1 MHLKFP
7 RTRELQDL
15 SICGDKEFVYIY
27 IHPSVHVT
35 SLYEYNCLCV
45 NETICICNNIQ
56 AIILANVES
65 SVQTDKPIQV
75 VNWQMLCFR
84 NLSIYNKAAI

>member
-1 MHLKFP
+1 M
-7 RTRELQDL
+7 
-15 SICGDKEFVYIY
+15 
-27 IHPSVHVT
+27 HVT
-35 SLYEYNCLCV
+35 SLCEYNCLCV

-75 VNWQMLCFR
+75 VNWQMLSFR
-84 NLSIYNKAAI
+84 NLSIYNKAAIWELIELVDFYFSWWYENTQ